1 MELSGNQLMAAPRQV
16 VWQALLDPRTL
27 QRCIPGCEE
36 VSKIS
41 DEETHLRL
49 LVKLGPVRARFTGK
63 MFMSDVEPAR
73 RCKLSFEGVGG
84 AAGSAKGVSD
94 VQLTDEVDGTR
105 LTYSVA
111 ASVGGKLGQIG
122 GRLIDSSAKKMADD
136 FFLALRQQIGDAG
149 RAADG
154 AGAMAGDAADDA
166 AGETNRRVPR
176 EQIALEADP
185 SRQARASSQDDG
197 TGAALQGRDAS
208 SRGNRFFPAAPTA
221 ASPPA
226 APPSAWPGGHLM
238 PELYRVGWFALGV
251 ITTLVLTHLS

>member
-1 MELSGNQLMAAPRQV
+1 MELSGNQLMAAPRHA
-16 VWQALLDPRTL
+16 VWEALLDPRTL

-36 VSKIS
+36 VVRVS
-41 DEETHLRL
+41 DEETRLRL

-63 MFMSDVEPAR
+63 MFMSDVEPAK

-84 AAGSAKGVSD
+84 AAGSARGVSD
-94 VQLTDEVDGTR
+94 VELADEEGGTR

-136 FFLALRQQIGDAG
+136 FFLALRQQIGEDGQTATAG
-149 RAADG
+149 V
-154 AGAMAGDAADDA
+154 ADDEA
-166 AGETNRRVPR
+166 ASEPDMRVPQ
-176 EQIALEADP
+176 EQIAASAGAP
-185 SRQARASSQDDG
+185 RPARASASALHVPASSPHAAG
-197 TGAALQGRDAS
+197 GSPGVAAAL
-208 SRGNRFFPAAPTA
+208 
-221 ASPPA
+221 
-226 APPSAWPGGHLM
+226 PPSAWPAGRLL